1 MPTRQERRR
10 QERLAK
16 KQPKKEYAKE
26 QLGYRQW
33 ADGKGK
39 EKTYEMNIELIQ
51 PWSVPVFKTTLP
63 PEILQTM
70 TEISD
75 QVIADNI
82 ADKNRVDKD
91 GFSLDHGEYLAGQI
105 DTELRVE
112 HDILIQTGMMGFF
125 MAAVR
130 QFVIQCKCQ
139 QMPDKVIAVQR
150 EEWLIQMLTM
160 WIISQQPGEYN
171 PMHIHTEC
179 TISAVMYIKV
189 PKMLPCRKE
198 HRPNDDGSILF
209 TSNASRDVDF
219 SQSVITIPPQ
229 VGDFF
234 IFGAQQNHA
243 VYPYRCAEGQKETE
257 RRSISFNAIFQS
269 KTDHDKGKKPNRPE
283 AVIKPGDTKPS

>member
-1 MPTRQERRR
+1 MSTRQERRR

-26 QLGYRQW
+26 QLGYRNW
-33 ADGKGK
+33 ADGKGT
-39 EKTYEMNIELIQ
+39 EQTYEMQVQMIQ

-75 QVIADNI
+75 QVIAD
-82 ADKNRVDKD
+82 KNRVGKD
-91 GFSLDHGEYLAGQI
+91 GLSIDHGEYLAGQI
-105 DTELRVE
+105 DTELRIE
-112 HDILIQTGMMGFF
+112 HDLLEQTGVMGFF
-125 MAAVR
+125 LGAVR
-130 QFVIQCKCQ
+130 QFIIQCKCQ
-139 QMPDKVIAVQR
+139 MMPGFEQAIQK

-160 WIISQQPGEYN
+160 WIVSQQPNEYN

-179 TISAVMYIKV
+179 TISAVMYLKV
-189 PKMLPCRKE
+189 PKMLSSKKE

-209 TSNASRDVDF
+209 ATNSSRDVDF
-219 SQSVITIPPQ
+219 SVPNIVIHPA
-229 VGDFF
+229 VGDFY
-234 IFGAQQNHA
+234 IFGAQQQHA

-269 KTDHDKGKKPNRPE
+269 KTDHDRGKQANQPRS
-283 AVIKPGDTKPS
+283 VIKPGDTKPS